1 MTATYGWPL
10 FLIASVSN
18 QELYRLSRNHQE
30 NMIVLAPC
38 AQSGVQ
44 LLGVNAK
51 EANGSVRSAWFQ
63 IRLHQAEVS
72 IWVGELVSAS
82 VLWLVLTSGCSA
94 PAFAQTDSLGAFSV
108 LQLFERDLRGI
119 VNSVAPSL
127 VTVRGT
133 QSADRTRMSHGVPNP
148 SMSVGSGI
156 VLDSG
161 GTILTCSRV
170 VEGSD
175 DFWIETADGRL
186 FQAALLGSSDEVSVL
201 QIRVRGLRPPQFGEA
216 VDLGVGSLVG
226 AIGNSYGYSGA
237 VSWGEVNGFRPDG
250 TIQLSLGV
258 APGSTGGALVNSKG
272 QVVGLIKA
280 KISEPFYLDP
290 LQCQTGKEFGPVT
303 VPGRRLE
310 LPTSSVSLAVPIQA
324 ALRAAERII
333 ATGAEPR
340 AYVGVYV
347 EDLTGWYVAHFKTS
361 EGVLVSGVVE
371 KTPAQKSGLL
381 EGDVITA
388 VDREEIRSVLSFRQV
403 VSRARPGQRMLFD
416 LIRGGRPLKLVVELG
431 RADSPNLGATQEGKV
446 PVYPRYAAATSSQ
459 IPRTAALP
467 PPQGNVPTRSFDPP
481 QTSDSDGLSSTRAA
495 DFERRLIALQRMAD
509 SLKQELL
516 LLRRTQPR

>member
-1 MTATYGWPL
+1 MRA
-10 FLIASVSN
+10 LIGASVI
-18 QELYRLSRNHQE
+18 LSVA
-30 NMIVLAPC
+30 IVGCPEFSLA
-38 AQSGVQ
+38 
-44 LLGVNAK
+44 
-51 EANGSVRSAWFQ
+51 
-63 IRLHQAEVS
+63 QA
-72 IWVGELVSAS
+72 
-82 VLWLVLTSGCSA
+82 
-94 PAFAQTDSLGAFSV
+94 DSLRGLSV
-108 LQLFERDLRGI
+108 LQLFERDLRHI
-119 VNSVAPSL
+119 VNAVAPSL

-133 QSADRTRMSHGVPNP
+133 QSVERVRMSHGMPSP

-156 VLDSG
+156 VLDSAG
-161 GTILTCSRV
+161 MILTCSRV

-175 DFWIETADGRL
+175 DFWVETADGRL
-186 FQAALLGSSDEVSVL
+186 FQAALLGSSDEVAVL
-201 QIRVRGLRPPQFGEA
+201 QIKVVGLRPPLFGDA

-226 AIGNSYGYSGA
+226 AIGNSYGYSGG

-258 APGSTGGALVNSKG
+258 APGSTGGALINSRG
-272 QVVGLIKA
+272 EVVGLIKA

-290 LQCQTGKEFGPVT
+290 LQCQTGKEYGTVT

-324 ALRAAERII
+324 ALRVAQRVI

-371 KTPAQKSGLL
+371 KTPAQQSGLL

-388 VDREEIRSVLSFRQV
+388 VDRQKIRSVRHFRQIV
-403 VSRARPGQRMLFD
+403 GQGRPGQRMLFD
-416 LIRGGRPLKLVVELG
+416 LIRGGRPLKLMVELG
-431 RADSPNLGATQEGKV
+431 RADAPNLGVIPKGSGPANPNFVG
-446 PVYPRYAAATSSQ
+446 AASDQMAR
-459 IPRTAALP
+459 PAAMTPL
-467 PPQGNVPTRSFDPP
+467 QGNRAAKVLDSP
-481 QTSDSDGLSSTRAA
+481 QTRDSDGLSAIRVA
-495 DFERRLIALQRMAD
+495 DFERRLLDLQRTAD

-516 LLRRTQPR
+516 RLHQTRPR

>member
-1 MTATYGWPL
+1 
-10 FLIASVSN
+10 
-18 QELYRLSRNHQE
+18 
-30 NMIVLAPC
+30 VLAPITHR
-38 AQSGVQ
+38 GVQ
-44 LLGVNAK
+44 LLGLYTR
-51 EANGSVRSAWFQ
+51 EANGSVRNGWSTIKSQHTGVLEKA
-63 IRLHQAEVS
+63 R
-72 IWVGELVSAS
+72 ELIGVS
-82 VLWLVLTSGCSA
+82 VLVLVLASAGSA
-94 PAFAQTDSLGAFSV
+94 PAVAQTDSLGAPSI

-119 VNSVAPSL
+119 VASVAPSL

-133 QSADRTRMSHGVPNP
+133 QSADRIRTPRGGPSP

-156 VLDSG
+156 VLDTT
-161 GTILTCSRV
+161 GTILTCGRV

-186 FQAALLGSSDEVSVL
+186 FQAALLGSSDEVAVL
-201 QIRVRGLRPPQFGEA
+201 QIKVRGLRPAPFGEA

-226 AIGNSYGYSGA
+226 AIGNSYGYSGG

-290 LQCQTGKEFGPVT
+290 LQCQTGKELGGVT

-310 LPTSSVSLAVPIQA
+310 LPTSSVSLAVPIGA

-340 AYVGVYV
+340 AYVGIYV

-371 KTPAQKSGLL
+371 KTPAQQSGLR

-416 LIRGGRPLKLVVELG
+416 LIRGGMPLKLVVELG
-431 RADSPNLGATQEGKV
+431 RADTPNLGATPGAGV
-446 PVYPRYAAATSSQ
+446 SAYPRYAGATSSQ
-459 IPRTAALP
+459 SARPSTYA
-467 PPQGNVPTRSFDPP
+467 PPQGTTPIRTIDPP
-481 QTSDSDGLSSTRAA
+481 QSSDLDGLSPGRAA
-495 DFERRLIALQRMAD
+495 DFERRLNALQRVAD
-509 SLKQELL
+509 SLRQELL
-516 LLRRTQPR
+516 LLRRTEPR